1 MPVVG
6 IVANLTNTGFMR
18 YFSPFT
24 DAATRTVAPIFR
36 GRHPMPK
43 HPPPQPAF
51 ENALAELESIV
62 ASMEAGQMPLDE
74 SLAAYRRGHALLRQC
89 QQTLAQAEDQL
100 GAIERDIGDASG
112 NGVVPPGKDG
122 AGS

>member
-6 IVANLTNTGFMR
+6 IVANLTKTGFMR
-18 YFSPFT
+18 YFSTFT
-24 DAATRTVAPIFR
+24 VAVPCTVAPALH

-62 ASMEAGQMPLDE
+62 ASMEAGQLSLDE

-89 QQTLAQAEDQL
+89 QQTLTQAEDQL
-100 GAIERDIGDASG
+100 GLIERDQG
-112 NGVVPPGKDG
+112 NAALDKPG
-122 AGS
+122 S